1 MKIAEF
7 KIVLNVRYGGF
18 SLTKEMADWLAK
30 NKGWKITEKNHLD
43 TENDL
48 CGLYGEYYPTNK
60 YGEDEIRRNPDLIEC
75 VRAVQK
81 AHVKDSWSDQHYDK
95 NFALRIFDVTV
106 NLDIEDVH
114 DGKEE
119 AQVGAT
125 VEPERWLWDEE
136 EED

>member
-1 MKIAEF
+1 MKMKIAEF

-18 SLTKEMADWLAK
+18 SITQEMSDWLAK
-30 NKGWKITEKNHLD
+30 NKGWKVDKDGQLEVEFRD
-43 TENDL
+43 
-48 CGLYGEYYPTNK
+48 
-60 YGEDEIRRNPDLIEC
+60 DEIRRNPYLVEC

-81 AHVKDSWSDQHYDK
+81 AHANDSWSDRYYDK

-119 AQVGAT
+119 AQVWST